1 MLKTVGMY
9 AFVGAVYLVGIAIAL
24 FLLIGLLLILHDIY
38 VRRHEIAES
47 TVNAISSVYTVLND
61 RTTSYLLIA
70 PWVVLVVVN
79 LLVADKPETSH
90 LAGYFVHALTFTVA
104 LSAVLLRVP
113 PVKRLVEHAT
123 VKIAGSLIIS
133 ALFWYAR
140 ARTAGDLTSV
150 FHVDASLF
158 TFTLYAGSVYW
169 CLAIVSD
176 FVLHAA
182 RYISFIGL
190 VLFLIPVGKKYRE
203 RKSDIFNFVFFMCSA
218 FSNQL
223 IGVSALSDS
232 TLRTYALSHTALTYD
247 FTQDYNCEGAKS
259 TDRVL
264 FLGNGSD
271 KALAVQPL
279 ATVDGVYDFT
289 YLFLRPQF
297 KDLPKVALRGVF
309 SCNKAIN

>member
-9 AFVGAVYLVGIAIAL
+9 AFVGAVYLFAIAIAL
-24 FLLIGLLLILHDIY
+24 FLLIGSLLTLHDIY
-38 VRRHEIAES
+38 MKRRAIAES
-47 TVNAISSVYTVLND
+47 IVSSIAPAYNVLND

-70 PWVVLVVVN
+70 PWGVLGVVN

-113 PVKRLVEHAT
+113 PVKQVVEHTA
-123 VKIAGSLIIS
+123 VKIAGSLMLS

-150 FHVDASLF
+150 FHVDATLF

-169 CLAIVSD
+169 CLAAISD

-182 RYISFIGL
+182 RYISFVGL
-190 VLFLIPVGKKYRE
+190 ALFLIPIGKKYRE

-223 IGVSALSDS
+223 IGVSTLSDS

-247 FTQDYNCEGAKS
+247 FTQNYNCGGAKP

-279 ATVDGVYDFT
+279 ATVDSVYEFT
-289 YLFLRPQF
+289 HLFWRPQF
-297 KDLPKVALRGVF
+297 KDLPKVAIKGVV

>member
-1 MLKTVGMY
+1 MLKTVGIY
-9 AFVGAVYLVGIAIAL
+9 TFVGVVWLAVIVVAL
-24 FLLIGLLLILHDIY
+24 FLLIGLFIIVYDIY
-38 VRRHEIAES
+38 VRRRVIMAFI
-47 TVNAISSVYTVLND
+47 VNAISPTYDVLND
-61 RTTSYLLIA
+61 RLTSYLLIA
-70 PWVVLVVVN
+70 PWGVLGVAS

-104 LSAVLLRVP
+104 LSAVLLRIP
-113 PVKRLVEHAT
+113 PVKKFVEHMA
-123 VKIAGSLIIS
+123 VRIAGTLILS

-169 CLAIVSD
+169 CLAAISD

-182 RYISFIGL
+182 RYMIFVGFA
-190 VLFLIPVGKKYRE
+190 LFLVPVGKKYRD
-203 RKSDIFNFVFFMCSA
+203 RKYDIFNFIFFICGA

-247 FTQDYNCEGAKS
+247 FTQNYNCEGAKP

-264 FLGNGSD
+264 FLGSGSD
-271 KALAVQPL
+271 KALAAQPL

-289 YLFLRPQF
+289 YLFWRPQF
-297 KDLPKVALRGVF
+297 KNLPKVVLEGVF
-309 SCNKAIN
+309 SCNKARN

>member
-1 MLKTVGMY
+1 MLKTVGIY
-9 AFVGAVYLVGIAIAL
+9 AFVGVMYLVGIAVAL
-24 FLLIGLLLILHDIY
+24 FLVVGLFLIIHDIY
-38 VRRHEIAES
+38 MRRREIVAS
-47 TVNAISSVYTVLND
+47 IVNAIAPTYEVLND

-70 PWVVLVVVN
+70 PWGVLGLAS
-79 LLVADKPETSH
+79 LLVADRPETSH
-90 LAGYFVHALTFTVA
+90 LAGYFVHALAFTVA

-113 PVKRLVEHAT
+113 PVKRFVEHM
-123 VKIAGSLIIS
+123 VVRIAGTLILS

-169 CLAIVSD
+169 CLAAISD
-176 FVLHAA
+176 FITHAA
-182 RYISFIGL
+182 RYVIFVGFA
-190 VLFLIPVGKKYRE
+190 LFLVPVGKKYRD
-203 RKSDIFNFVFFMCSA
+203 RKYDIFNFIFFICGA

-232 TLRTYALSHTALTYD
+232 TLRTYALSHAALTYD
-247 FTQDYNCEGAKS
+247 FTQNYNCEGAKP

-271 KALAVQPL
+271 KALVAQPL
-279 ATVDGVYDFT
+279 ETVGGVYDFT
-289 YLFLRPQF
+289 YLFWRPKF
-297 KDLPKVALRGVF
+297 KDLPKVALKGVF
-309 SCNKAIN
+309 SCNKARN